1 MIRIIKQKSS
11 IQISLKKNHIDKY
24 SINNENLN
32 LIEPQKIK
40 ILGNECGVDTD
51 SNPTEIIT
59 GLKKIKKM
67 ELLINLSK
75 DIDGK
80 EYTNIQPDQNLETSK
95 IQKILQ
101 NVANNY
107 NNNHNIKEE

>member
-1 MIRIIKQKSS
+1 
-11 IQISLKKNHIDKY
+11 
-24 SINNENLN
+24 
-32 LIEPQKIK
+32 
-40 ILGNECGVDTD
+40 
-51 SNPTEIIT
+51 
-59 GLKKIKKM
+59 M

-80 EYTNIQPDQNLETSK
+80 EYTNIQPKQNQETSK

-107 NNNHNIKEE
+107 NNNHNIKEEYDDDKTISNNDNDYNDIDGEPL